1 MKNLVFGI
9 IAILFSINSQAQ
21 NKNVKSEVQTT
32 VTTVNDSDGEKKT
45 VTTQEVHELQ
55 NIELMDANTTVLN
68 KETKETPVQV
78 TKTTKIAENGVTKV
92 IDVDR
97 SAYYDLNGVKY
108 QVVADKKGYT
118 MYFPKGIEA
127 AILRKTSNNN
137 YIYKTKNNT
146 SFGYFDADGNL
157 ILETYNDK
165 TDKVTVTKYDIIQK

>member
-1 MKNLVFGI
+1 MKNLAFAML
-9 IAILFSINSQAQ
+9 AILFSISSQAQ

-32 VTTVNDSDGEKKT
+32 VTTVNDSDGVKKI
-45 VTTQEVHELQ
+45 VKTQEVEEVQ
-55 NIELMDANTTVLN
+55 NIELQDPSTNVLN
-68 KETKETPVQV
+68 KETKESPIQV
-78 TKTTKIAENGVTKV
+78 IKTTKISENGITKM

-108 QVVADKKGYT
+108 QVIADDKGYT
-118 MYFPKGIEA
+118 MFYPIGTKA

-146 SFGYFDADGNL
+146 SIGYFDANGNL